1 MIALA
6 RKTLVHEWRRFVP
19 AVLAVGF
26 SGVLLVVQAALVLGI
41 FGSAAVSVT
50 ASTADLW
57 AGYPGTQSVNFGRA
71 ISPDVEMRLR
81 MDPDVTA
88 VEPYLWV
95 EGDWHGPG
103 ASAGGVSVYVS
114 GLRTGSDAMMFAQIL
129 PVGLRAR
136 LREPGAVIVDRSDLQ
151 QLGTEVGQVAWINGE
166 QVRLVAALPG
176 LRALGGVNVLASID
190 TARRMQAG
198 ADRDEAGALD
208 TTYFVARLRDPQRA
222 AAVQA
227 RLRPAATF
235 GPAEVW
241 TSAQFAERSQLYW
254 MLDTGAGVA
263 VLFMAGIVCLVGGV
277 VTSQSL
283 TAVVA
288 ASAREYAVL
297 NALGASVAAL
307 SRVVLEQAFWIG
319 LIGLAVAAAV
329 STVLLGLAARH
340 DVPVAM
346 NATVAATC
354 AALVGGLA
362 LVSGLLAVRGLLR
375 ADPALLLR

>member
-19 AVLAVGF
+19 AVMAIGF
-26 SGVLLVVQAALVLGI
+26 SGVLLLVQAALVLGI

-50 ASTADLW
+50 ASSADLW

-71 ISPDVEMRLR
+71 IGADVEMRLR
-81 MDPDVTA
+81 MDPEVAA

-95 EGDWHGPG
+95 EGDWHGSD

-114 GLRTGSDAMMFAQIL
+114 GLRAQAGSMMFAQIL
-129 PVGLRAR
+129 PAALRER
-136 LREPGAVIVDRSDLQ
+136 LREPGAVIVDRSDLE
-151 QLGTEVGQVAWINGE
+151 QLGVQVGGSAWINGQ

-176 LRALGGVNVLASID
+176 LRALGGVNVLASMD
-190 TARRMQAG
+190 TARSMEATDRNDG
-198 ADRDEAGALD
+198 AAPGV
-208 TTYFVARLRDPQRA
+208 TYFVARLRDPQQA

-227 RLRPAATF
+227 RLQPSAAF

-241 TSAQFAERSQLYW
+241 TADHFAERSQLYW
-254 MLDTGAGVA
+254 MLNTGAGVA

-277 VTSQSL
+277 ITSQSL

-288 ASAREYAVL
+288 ASAREYAML
-297 NALGASVAAL
+297 NALGASVMSL
-307 SRVVLEQAFWIG
+307 SRVVLEQAAWIG
-319 LIGLAVAAAV
+319 LIGLLLAAV
-329 STVLLGLAARH
+329 VSGVLLGVAARH

-346 NATVAATC
+346 NLPVAAAC
-354 AALVGGLA
+354 ALLVGGLA
-362 LVSGLLAVRGLLR
+362 LVSGLLAIRGLLR